1 MQFSKFV
8 IYPLVIVTTLSG
20 CGVKPRPIS
29 IEEVADNALSDIN
42 QIYQSQE
49 PIPKVLTLSEAMARA
64 LKYNL
69 DNRVKLM
76 EQAVAHK
83 SVEMAEMD
91 MLPMLGVS
99 AGYLDRNNLD
109 GSSSRSILT
118 NRQSLEP
125 STSQD
130 RKRFNADIRFTWNI
144 LDFGVSYMQARQN
157 ADRYL
162 ISEKTREK
170 VMLKLLQQVRSAYWR
185 AVAMQKMSKDLEAI
199 LKKVDV
205 TLADLK
211 AVREQQLYTPL
222 AALTDIRTLVETQKE
237 LENMKESIS
246 IANVE
251 LASLINMPSKTQ
263 LTLEI
268 PEKFD
273 KTPTLPANIND
284 MELTALVN
292 STDYISEVY
301 NVRID
306 QAESHKALLRL
317 LPGIEF
323 SYAGNYASNS
333 FLWNSLWG
341 EAGVRLAGDL
351 LKLLTVPDTLEYKE
365 ISHNLAVS
373 KRQAVNTSVIA
384 GVHLAWQNYANA
396 LKRLE
401 HSNFLTNIDNEI
413 ALLTRNY
420 QQNQSS
426 SEVEAIQNEFRAF
439 SSQMAHLLAYAKA
452 QDSYGGFLVS
462 LGSNPVPE
470 KYQSFSV
477 NDLASLL
484 GGKYKI
490 WESGK
495 LELTDVNQ
503 MQKRIAARKQKEA
516 EQSFIDMIMEEPIVI
531 DAASLEEADKKQMAQ
546 LPPEV
551 KPAVEVKPV
560 AATTAAPA
568 AKMAAV
574 KKPTPVAQKTLPAK
588 KSAPVVAV
596 VNKATIPLAPVV
608 VAPPAP
614 AVVAK
619 TDLLASKDKVLAK
632 NEADEVEADENEE
645 SVDSAANSSEVPS
658 AKPPVVQAKTELK
671 SIPISKPTA
680 VKVAGIKAQP
690 VKTVIKPAKSSR
702 VEKVSTLTIIV
713 DSKSEKITGNVLAD
727 KIATDAQIVMTTITG
742 IDAKGVTRPL
752 TLGTP
757 FVTNQGGEIIVQAD
771 GSYSYTPPAAGKI
784 TTAGIIETFNYTTKN
799 ASGSETAQ
807 LANAVED
814 NSDKQWLLNQPAD
827 KYTFQLLLLSK
838 QEAVEALLDKYKK
851 LKNAVKIVHF
861 SYGEQ
866 QERYILFYGKFANFN
881 SAKNA
886 LKFLPK
892 EFKQGWIRNF
902 IDVQN
907 QIRNNDVVSRKL

>member
-20 CGVKPRPIS
+20 CGVKPRAIS
-29 IEEVADNALSDIN
+29 IEEVADNALNDIN

-49 PIPKVLTLSEAMARA
+49 PVPKVLTLSEAMARA

-130 RKRFNADIRFTWNI
+130 RRRFNADIRFTWNI

-185 AVAMQKMSKDLEAI
+185 AVAMQKMSKDLEVI

-205 TLADLK
+205 TLSDLK

-251 LASLINMPSKTQ
+251 LASLINVPSKTQ

-268 PEKFD
+268 PDKFD
-273 KTPTLPANIND
+273 KNPILPKNIND

-413 ALLTRNY
+413 AQLTRNSE
-420 QQNQSS
+420 QNQSS

-470 KYQSFSV
+470 TYQNFSV
-477 NDLASLL
+477 KDLASLL
-484 GGKYKI
+484 NNKYKI

-495 LELTDVNQ
+495 LELTDINQ
-503 MQKRIAARKQKEA
+503 MQKRIAARKKKEQ
-516 EQSFIDMIMEEPIVI
+516 EQSFIDALLEEPIVI
-531 DAASLEEADKKQMAQ
+531 DTASIEATDKQEIAQ
-546 LPPEV
+546 LPTET
-551 KPAVEVKPV
+551 KPAIDTKSAASTAVVAELKKPLQSAKKQSPAKKTATMPATNNQKVATAPAPVIKPPV
-560 AATTAAPA
+560 AA
-568 AKMAAV
+568 
-574 KKPTPVAQKTLPAK
+574 
-588 KSAPVVAV
+588 VVS
-596 VNKATIPLAPVV
+596 
-608 VAPPAP
+608 
-614 AVVAK
+614 K
-619 TDLLASKDKVLAK
+619 TDLSDSNDKEK
-632 NEADEVEADENEE
+632 TEEEE
-645 SVDSAANSSEVPS
+645 SVDSSANNGTVASE
-658 AKPPVVQAKTELK
+658 KPVLALAKTEVK
-671 SIPISKPTA
+671 SEPIAKPVT
-680 VKVAGIKAQP
+680 VKAAGIKAQLQSAKTVLEP
-690 VKTVIKPAKSSR
+690 VKPNR
-702 VEKVSTLTIIV
+702 PEKVSTLTIIV

-757 FVTNQGGEIIVQAD
+757 FVTRQGGEIIVQAD
-771 GSYSYTPPAAGKI
+771 GSYSYTPPAAGKMAA
-784 TTAGIIETFNYTTKN
+784 AGIIETFNYTTKN

-838 QEAVEALLDKYKK
+838 QEAVDALLDKYKK
-851 LKNAVKIVHF
+851 LKQAVKIVHF

-866 QERYILFYGKFANFN
+866 QERYILFYGKFANLN
-881 SAKNA
+881 IAKNA
-886 LKFLPK
+886 LRFLPK

-907 QIRNNDVVSRKL
+907 QIRNNDIVSRKL